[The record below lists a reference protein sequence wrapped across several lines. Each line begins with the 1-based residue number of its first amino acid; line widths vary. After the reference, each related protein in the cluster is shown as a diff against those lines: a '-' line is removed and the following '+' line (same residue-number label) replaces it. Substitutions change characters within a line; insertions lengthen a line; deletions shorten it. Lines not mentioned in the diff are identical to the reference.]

1 MIRERCYWFKMYL
14 DVENWIK
21 NCERCIFVKMSNF
34 RIRLFMGSL
43 LVIKLFEIL
52 VIDFIVFELGTDG
65 RENVF
70 VMIDV
75 FIKFI
80 CVVLIRD

>member
-1 MIRERCYWFKMYL
+1 
-14 DVENWIK
+14 
-21 NCERCIFVKMSNF
+21 
-34 RIRLFMGSL
+34 MGSL

-52 VIDFIVFELGTDG
+52 VMDFIVFELVMDR

-75 FIKFI
+75 FFKFI
-80 CVVLIRD
+80 YVILIRD

>member
-1 MIRERCYWFKMYL
+1 M
-14 DVENWIK
+14 
-21 NCERCIFVKMSNF
+21 CIFVKMLNF
-34 RIRLFMGSL
+34 RIWLFMGSL

-52 VIDFIVFELGTDG
+52 VIDFIVFELGMDG

>member
-1 MIRERCYWFKMYL
+1 
-14 DVENWIK
+14 
-21 NCERCIFVKMSNF
+21 
-34 RIRLFMGSL
+34 MGSL

>member
-1 MIRERCYWFKMYL
+1 
-14 DVENWIK
+14 
-21 NCERCIFVKMSNF
+21 
-34 RIRLFMGSL
+34 MGYF
-43 LVIKLFEIL
+43 LVIKLLEVF
-52 VIDFIVFELGTDG
+52 VIDFIIFELVRDG

-80 CVVLIRD
+80 YVVLNKD